1 MPVVSTT
8 VWILTA
14 IFIIAL
20 LAFDFIF
27 HVRKAHIPTIG
38 EAAKWTA
45 IYVSVAILFGVH
57 GDRADAHLTG
67 GAHDAQRDF
76 AAVRHQ
82 KFADIIDHA
91 FQAMP
96 PRSRLTGVWTTKNP
110 RSFCNP
116 PQTSP

>member
-45 IYVSVAILFGVH
+45 IYVSVAILFGVWC
-57 GDRADAHLTG
+57 GSRWA
-67 GAHDAQRDF
+67 
-76 AAVRHQ
+76 
-82 KFADIIDHA
+82 
-91 FQAMP
+91 
-96 PRSRLTGVWTTKNP
+96 RSRASSTT
-110 RSFCNP
+110 RV
-116 PQTSP
+116 TSPS